1 MSQIVKEITKEEF
14 KFREKL
20 AEDVVYKVQRSREFA
35 DFIVK
40 YYIQGM
46 SDNQVRDL
54 RYDVDNNFPQF

>member
-1 MSQIVKEITKEEF
+1 MSQRVKEITKEEF

-20 AEDVVYKVQRSREFA
+20 AEDVGYKVQRSREFA

>member
-1 MSQIVKEITKEEF
+1 MSQRVKEITKEEF

-20 AEDVVYKVQRSREFA
+20 AEDVVYREQRSREFA

>member
-1 MSQIVKEITKEEF
+1 MSQRVKEITKEEF

-20 AEDVVYKVQRSREFA
+20 AEDVVYRVQRSREFA